1 MRLMRSLIAASFILP
16 ILWIGSGVGL
26 AQPAPTPSPSPDP
39 TPDPT
44 KEQLAAAIKTLQFP
58 VTNLVSK
65 VIDMV
70 SNAIDLGGKTSGVAG
85 QVLDLQVK
93 QTPLEIQIDLAAD
106 VLFDFD
112 KDTLKPAAE
121 ATLQKAAGII
131 RDQTK
136 GGVDIAGHTDAKGDD
151 AYNQRLS
158 ERRAASVNAWFAKN
172 GNLGNRSVTTQ
183 GLGEKQPVAPNNKP
197 DGSDD
202 PEGRQKNR
210 RVEIKVKK

>member
-1 MRLMRSLIAASFILP
+1 MRSLIAASFIVP
-16 ILWIGSGVGL
+16 ILWMGAGAGL
-26 AQPAPTPSPSPDP
+26 AQPDPTPGS
-39 TPDPT
+39 PDPT
-44 KEQLAAAIKTLQFP
+44 KEQLAAAIRTLQFP
-58 VTNLVSK
+58 VRDLVFTVTNL
-65 VIDMV
+65 
-70 SNAIDLGGKTSGVAG
+70 GGATSSVGG

-93 QTPLEIQIDLAAD
+93 QTALEIQIDLAAD

-112 KDTLKPAAE
+112 KDTLKAAAE

-136 GGVDIAGHTDAKGDD
+136 GEVSITGHTDAKGDD

-158 ERRAASVNAWFAKN
+158 ERRAASVKAWFAKN